1 MKKVRQTQIYV
12 GLNDSDTY
20 QQKFETGKYVSILK
34 RVCQGYHVAFSM
46 SLINGGYFHDD
57 GTYVEENSLMLTLLD
72 VDEQTIEEIAKDLCA
87 FFNQESVMVSTSEAE
102 VRFVKESIE

>member
-20 QQKFETGKYVSILK
+20 QQKFETEKYVSILK

-57 GTYVEENSLMLTLLD
+57 GTYVEENTLMLTLLD

-87 FFNQESVMVSTSEAE
+87 FFHQESVMVSTSEAE
-102 VRFVKESIE
+102 VRFVKESL